1 MDEPPMIYYMI
12 VQLSYK
18 KNRSTF
24 NAKEWVVSIYD
35 TPGGIMNND
44 KKMMRNLERRLYGK
58 KYKSQKQ
65 IIIKKILEKT
75 PLTRQNRQAL
85 K

>member
-1 MDEPPMIYYMI
+1 MIYYMI

-44 KKMMRNLERRLYGK
+44 KKTMRNLERRLYGK

>member
-1 MDEPPMIYYMI
+1 MDESPMIYYMI

-24 NAKEWVVSIYD
+24 SAKEWVVSIHD

-44 KKMMRNLERRLYGK
+44 KKMMRMLEERLYGK
-58 KYKSQKQ
+58 KYKSKKQ
-65 IIIKKILEKT
+65 IMIKKILEKKLLMKKIYL
-75 PLTRQNRQAL
+75 P
-85 K
+85 